1 MTPRQEALSQSQ
13 ERLLRHWM
21 FMTEP
26 GAVVP
31 SWCMDCKEIAARIL
45 FIFGLRVNHE
55 RWTA

>member
-1 MTPRQEALSQSQ
+1 VTPALSQSQ

-21 FMTEP
+21 FMSQP

-31 SWCMDCKEIAARIL
+31 RWCMDCKEIAARIL